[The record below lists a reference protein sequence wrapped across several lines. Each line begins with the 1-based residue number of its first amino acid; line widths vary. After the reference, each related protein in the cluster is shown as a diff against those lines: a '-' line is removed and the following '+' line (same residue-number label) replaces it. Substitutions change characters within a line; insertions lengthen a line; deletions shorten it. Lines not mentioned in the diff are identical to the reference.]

1 MWSEYMLTSMNPTRD
16 PQMVC
21 LVLDGPPGA
30 SHGDEPLV
38 IADPDGT
45 SMGAA
50 ARASQR
56 YIPHEVHPAG
66 EASSMQ
72 RTRPPTISA
81 RLVYRPRL
89 HTNAEPPLRSVKSVA
104 YRSSRRS
111 CRQAWSVR
119 RRPRTRVVLAGI
131 RSENLAP
138 SSRFGF
144 LEFEDDPGMISGAAT
159 PRKERF
165 GQREE
170 NAQ

>member
-1 MWSEYMLTSMNPTRD
+1 MLTSINPTRD

-30 SHGDEPLV
+30 SHGDEPARHRGSGWHV
-38 IADPDGT
+38 G
-45 SMGAA
+45 GAA

-89 HTNAEPPLRSVKSVA
+89 HTNAEPPLRSVKSAA